1 MHTNNIVSNNRTK
14 HPIIKQYVR
23 APTIDVELIKELIS
37 LSIYKI
43 EHITIKR
50 ITTYLKNTGTYSL
63 IMDTWK
69 PFLNR

>member
-1 MHTNNIVSNNRTK
+1 MVSRNKIK
-14 HPIIKQYVR
+14 HPIIILYVE

-50 ITTYLKNTGTYSL
+50 ITIYLKNTGTYSL